1 MEPVHAVTQIA
12 GSLSTKKQQQ
22 WTMKHKQSL
31 AYVLAVDKR
40 TGSKWW

>member
-12 GSLSTKKQQQ
+12 GSSTKKQQQ
-22 WTMKHKQSL
+22 WTMKHKWSL